1 MVVHKKLHRKRI
13 ALLHYT
19 YPPVIGG
26 VEFVMEGQANILTD
40 MGYKVRVIT
49 ASGGEINSNPDIE
62 ICKIEEIWGG
72 NPIVKSSFKKN
83 GGLNPEVF
91 EWAKRLL
98 KKKLKKA
105 LVGVSKCIVHNVMTM
120 HFNKVL
126 TAALYELI
134 NEQKNT
140 KFIVW
145 CHDASLLNPDYLI
158 KFRDKYPRDLLAKL
172 NPRAKYVT
180 ISQERQK
187 QLAGLFKVEEKKIEV
202 VPNGVDVKTL
212 LNISSEIWKF
222 ALKYDFFEK
231 DFIAFF
237 PTRVLKRK
245 NIEKGVDII
254 CELKKMGLNVLFI
267 ITGPPDPHNKEA
279 LEYYDFL
286 FGYRKK
292 KGVEKQVVFMH
303 NREMAGGV
311 KVRIDL
317 HALRNLYRLCDML
330 LLTSTQEGFG
340 LPLLE
345 AGLFRM
351 PIFCSN
357 IKPLPEI
364 FGDSAAYF
372 GLKENSGKVA
382 KRILN
387 ACRKSIV
394 HKNFKEVMLNY
405 SWPAIYHKYIKK
417 IIS

>member
-1 MVVHKKLHRKRI
+1 MAVYKRPRGKKI
-13 ALLHYT
+13 ALLHYS

-49 ASGGEINSNPDIE
+49 ASGGETNSNPDIE
-62 ICKIEEIWGG
+62 IYKIEEIWGG

-83 GGLNPEVF
+83 GRLNPEVF
-91 EWAKRLL
+91 EWAKKLL
-98 KKKLKKA
+98 KKELKKA
-105 LVGVSKCIVHNVMTM
+105 LVGMSKCIIHNVMTM

-126 TAALYELI
+126 TAALDELI
-134 NEQKNT
+134 NEQENI
-140 KFIVW
+140 KFVVW
-145 CHDASLLNPDYLI
+145 CHDASLINPDYLI
-158 KFRDKYPRDLLAKL
+158 KFRDKYPRNLLFKL

-187 QLAGLFKVEEKKIEV
+187 QLAELFKVGEKKIAV
-202 VPNGVDVKTL
+202 VPNGIDVKNL
-212 LNISSEIWKF
+212 LNISPEIWKF
-222 ALKYDFFEK
+222 ALKYKFFEK
-231 DFIAFF
+231 DIISFF
-237 PTRVLKRK
+237 PTRILKRK
-245 NIEKGVDII
+245 NIEKGIDII
-254 CELKKMGLNVLFI
+254 YELKKMGLNVLFI

-279 LEYYDFL
+279 VEYYDFL
-286 FGYRKK
+286 FNYREK
-292 KGVEKQVVFMH
+292 KGVEKEVVFMH
-303 NREMAGGV
+303 NREMAGGA
-311 KVRIDL
+311 KIKIDL

-357 IKPLPEI
+357 IKPLPEV
-364 FGDSAAYF
+364 FGDSASYF
-372 GLKENSGKVA
+372 GLKEDSGKIA

-387 ACRKSIV
+387 AYKRSIV

-405 SWPAIYHKYIKK
+405 SWPSIYHKHIKK
-417 IIS
+417 LIS